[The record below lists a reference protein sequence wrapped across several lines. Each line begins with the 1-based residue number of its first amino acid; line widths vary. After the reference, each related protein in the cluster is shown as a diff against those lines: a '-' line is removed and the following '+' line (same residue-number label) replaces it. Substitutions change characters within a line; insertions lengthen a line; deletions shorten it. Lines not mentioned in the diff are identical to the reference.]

1 MKTVIAKFSIWV
13 LFFSLMAGNIYV
25 FLSGIQ
31 LSNDIHQ
38 FESEIEELKQENSEL
53 EKQVLKV
60 ESIDY
65 AASVAADLDYTKK
78 ADPVFFENDT
88 KYAYNN

>member
-1 MKTVIAKFSIWV
+1 MNPLFVKCSIWF

-31 LSNDIHQ
+31 LSNDIHK
-38 FESEIEELKQENSEL
+38 FEAEIEELKQENSEL
-53 EKQVLKV
+53 EKQVFKV
-60 ESIDY
+60 ESIDF
-65 AASVAADLDYTKK
+65 AASVAADLDYTEK